1 MCNPDKTLK
10 TKLSLF
16 RIGFLKT
23 HTNNPHNELKI
34 NFLSYK
40 KNRKSRFE
48 AQCGPHIDW
57 GLKSPNTG
65 QITLH

>member
-1 MCNPDKTLK
+1 MCNPDKKTLK

-40 KNRKSRFE
+40 KIEKV
-48 AQCGPHIDW
+48 D
-57 GLKSPNTG
+57 LKPNVVLILTEV
-65 QITLH
+65 